1 MQLLILASLILP
13 AVVLLKFGL
22 SILALVLI
30 PSALVAAPLAYHDVK
45 TRLLPNRFIYP
56 AICAT
61 LLVII
66 GFAIKQGEWSKLWQP
81 LSFALIISG
90 LALVLHLFLKSSMGA
105 GDVKLLFLI
114 GLNLGVFTT
123 AHVLMAILMIAISV
137 LIFAL
142 TLLITKKAN
151 AKTKIAF
158 GPFILAGNWVT
169 ILLFG

>member
-1 MQLLILASLILP
+1 MLIVASLILP
-13 AVVLLKFGL
+13 AIVLLKFGFT
-22 SILALVLI
+22 ILALVLM
-30 PSALVAAPLAYHDVK
+30 PSALVAAPLAFYDVK
-45 TRLLPNRFIYP
+45 SRLLPNRFTYP
-56 AICAT
+56 AIVAT

-66 GFAIKQGEWSKLWQP
+66 GFAIKQGETSKLWQP
-81 LSFALIISG
+81 LSFACVIAGI
-90 LALVLHLFLKSSMGA
+90 ALLLHLFLNSSMGA
-105 GDVKLLFLI
+105 GDVKLLFLV

-123 AHVLMAILMIAISV
+123 AHALMAVLITAVSV

-158 GPFILAGNWVT
+158 GPFILAGSWVT

>member
-1 MQLLILASLILP
+1 MLILSSLILP
-13 AVVLLKFGL
+13 ALVLLKFGFT
-22 SILALVLI
+22 ILALVLM
-30 PSALVAAPLAYHDVK
+30 PSALVAAALAYHDVK
-45 TRLLPNRFIYP
+45 YRLLPNRFIYP

-61 LLVII
+61 LLVIV
-66 GFAIKQGEWSKLWQP
+66 GFAIKQGDWSKLWQP

-90 LALVLHLFLKSSMGA
+90 FAFALHLFLKSSMGA

-123 AHVLMAILMIAISV
+123 AHVLMALLMIAISV

-142 TLLITKKAN
+142 TLLITKKAS

-158 GPFILAGNWVT
+158 GPFILAGSWFT